1 MKRVLTYSLLAA
13 LCCLCTLSCR
23 KDDGPAADD
32 GAIAFLAE
40 AADAV
45 PVAKAGAG
53 DGIVKTDGKNLTG
66 KSFGVYGVWND
77 LEESTGGNNV
87 FLQSTAQEVSYN
99 STETKWEYSPVQYWK
114 LNKFYRFRAYHPYS
128 GDSFSVNAS
137 SSADNILIEYNII
150 PGKED
155 LLVGFAAVE
164 ATVTNIKEKVKFDF
178 QHALCGLQ
186 FKIALKNVPE
196 IADGDKDF
204 ITEFH
209 IEGLIP
215 TGTLR
220 YTYDPSDVHLPIIE
234 WNATYYDSGS
244 YFSWTGAHEFPKYNG
259 SDNAVDIF
267 DGTDQMVFC
276 IPQTCS
282 SSNDKPTTVHFK
294 TLGGGDADNSA
305 VLPKL
310 EWEPGKIY
318 IYTLLVNKSDLEVVV
333 SIKDWKEIQSS
344 EDVYL

>member
-13 LCCLCTLSCR
+13 LCCLCALSCR

-32 GAIAFLAE
+32 GAIAFIAE
-40 AADAV
+40 AEDAV
-45 PVAKAGAG
+45 TVAKAGAG
-53 DGIVKTDGKNLTG
+53 EGIVKTKNDNLTG

-77 LEESTGGNNV
+77 LVESTGGNNV

-99 STETKWEYSPVQYWK
+99 NGESKWEYSPLQYWK

-128 GDSFSVNAS
+128 GDSFTVNPS

-164 ATVTNIKEKVKFDF
+164 AKVANIKEKVKFEF

-186 FKIALKNVPE
+186 FKMALKNVPE
-196 IADGDKDF
+196 IADGDKDS

-234 WNATYYDSGS
+234 WIATYYDSGS
-244 YFSWTGAHEFPKYNG
+244 YFSWTGAKEFPKYDG
-259 SDNAVDIF
+259 SNAVNIF

-282 SSNDKPTTVHFK
+282 SANDKPTTVHFK

-305 VLPKL
+305 VLPTLK
-310 EWEPGKIY
+310 WEPGKIY